1 MALTESPQ
9 RFTHAQL
16 ELLKMFSRDLPEEQ
30 WTELRRIIAQ
40 YFMQKA
46 TELADKVTEHWA
58 EEDFNRLLHRHE
70 RTPYN
75 PKNQ

>member
-40 YFMQKA
+40 YFMQK
-46 TELADKVTEHWA
+46 
-58 EEDFNRLLHRHE
+58 RLSWRI
-70 RTPYN
+70 
-75 PKNQ
+75 K